1 MTALNRVDSMAIV
14 LPPKMRVHLA
24 WLLAALGLLLLYGP
38 TVRDL
43 SAGIWSTDEQA
54 HGPIVLAL
62 SAWLVWRRWPQLSE
76 PVALAPS
83 LFWSLPVVSVAALL
97 YAAGRSQGILLFEMG
112 SLPLMLIGLVLL
124 LQGPARLQTVW
135 FPLFFTLFL
144 IPLPS
149 SIVDPLTQ
157 PMKLAVSQ
165 SVEWLLESLGY
176 PIARA
181 GVTLYLGPY
190 QLLVANA
197 CAGLNTLFTLE
208 AIGLLYLNV
217 VRSPS
222 IARNVVLG
230 TLIVPISFSANVI
243 RVLSLCLITYYL
255 GDEAG
260 RGFLHGFAGMVLFA
274 SALALTIMTDGLISW
289 LLGANRT
296 STQGLRHAE

>member
-1 MTALNRVDSMAIV
+1 MAIV